1 MPGREMAERQNA
13 APIVLLH
20 ALGVDASMW
29 DSTREALEDL
39 GHTVLAPDLRG
50 FGSAPL
56 GEEPPSLD
64 VSVDD
69 LTRLLGRHGID
80 RAVIAGCSMGGYV
93 AMGFLARH
101 RHRVQALALL
111 STRARAD
118 EPAEKD
124 AREMFATLMAAPDR
138 AADVIAAASLKL
150 VGATTR
156 AEHPDVFERVRA
168 LAAKSAPA
176 SLAWAQR
183 AIAARPDSTA
193 VLRTATVP
201 ALVLAG
207 TEDEMISADDHRHV
221 ADALPNARLGWLD
234 DVGHLPP
241 MEAPDQVAAELH
253 RLIDEAR

>member
-1 MPGREMAERQNA
+1 MTEHQMTERQNTP
-13 APIVLLH
+13 PIVLLH

-29 DSTREALEDL
+29 DATRQVLEES

-50 FGSAPL
+50 FGSSPL

-69 LTRLLGRHGID
+69 LARLLDQHRIE

-101 RHRVQALALL
+101 RDRVQALALL

-124 AREMFATLMAAPDR
+124 GREMFATLMATPDR
-138 AADVIAAASLKL
+138 AAGVIAAASLKL
-150 VGATTR
+150 VGVTTR
-156 AEHPDVFERVRA
+156 AQRPDVFERVRA
-168 LAAKSAPA
+168 LAAESAPA

-183 AIAARPDSTA
+183 AIAARPDFVPA
-193 VLRTATVP
+193 LRAAMVP

-207 TEDEMISADDHRHV
+207 TEDELISAQDHRQI
-221 ADALPNARLGWLD
+221 AEALPQGRVTWLD
-234 DVGHLPP
+234 GVGHLPP
-241 MEAPDQVAAELH
+241 MESPDRVAAELS
-253 RLIDEAR
+253 RLIDETR